1 MENNNYEQITVLAL
15 KNLAR
20 ERGGSR
26 VTLGL
31 INLS

>member
-1 MENNNYEQITVLAL
+1 MEINNYEQMIIPTL

-20 ERGGSR
+20 E
-26 VTLGL
+26 VYEDTLGL

>member
-1 MENNNYEQITVLAL
+1 MENNNYEQVTVSTL
-15 KNLAR
+15 KNIVR
-20 ERGGSR
+20 ERGTH